1 MRLKI
6 LIAAFFLTSNFVA
19 AQDSDV
25 EELNL
30 IELELDNRSSPQVEA
45 EEEASAANETPR
57 ETAKSTS
64 QKIKTDKEVKKIG
77 DLNRL
82 ADFKEVSVIQKRYL
96 PRTDR
101 FQLFVGPSI
110 TLNDP
115 WFNVFGGT
123 FRGTYNWREAWGLE
137 LGYSFLS
144 SEKTQALKELNN
156 ENRTAAESI
165 VEAKSYYNIDLNWT
179 PIYGK
184 MTWLDQKIVYYDTY
198 FSLGFGGTEI
208 QTGDSQATIHFG
220 FGQIFSVSKKMA
232 YRWDLSWNLYQAKQ
246 IDAGEG
252 TFNNVF
258 LSAGVS
264 FFFPEATYR

>member
-115 WFNVFGGT
+115 
-123 FRGTYNWREAWGLE
+123 
-137 LGYSFLS
+137 
-144 SEKTQALKELNN
+144 
-156 ENRTAAESI
+156 
-165 VEAKSYYNIDLNWT
+165 
-179 PIYGK
+179 
-184 MTWLDQKIVYYDTY
+184 
-198 FSLGFGGTEI
+198 
-208 QTGDSQATIHFG
+208 
-220 FGQIFSVSKKMA
+220 
-232 YRWDLSWNLYQAKQ
+232 
-246 IDAGEG
+246 
-252 TFNNVF
+252 
-258 LSAGVS
+258 
-264 FFFPEATYR
+264 